1 MQDAKAIVFQA
12 LHQEAGCFVMPN
24 AWDAGSAILL
34 ETLGFKAIAT
44 TSTGLAFSLGVADG
58 ANAVSREETIAN
70 ASSIANATS
79 LPVSADLEGGFGPA
93 PEDCVKTILAAA
105 KAGVVGGSIEDSTGD
120 DAEPIYDLSHA
131 VARVT
136 AAVEAARSL
145 AFPFTLT
152 ARAETFLH
160 GRHELKDTIKRLQ
173 AFQEAGADVLFAPG
187 LRSADDI
194 RAVVSSIDRPLN
206 VVMGL
211 QSLKLSVSELAE
223 LGVKRVS
230 VGGSLARA
238 ALAALMKAA
247 RELHEHG
254 TFSYAAD
261 ALPHGELNKLF
272 AARA

>member
-1 MQDAKAIVFQA
+1 MQETKAIAFQA
-12 LHQEAGCFVMPN
+12 LHQKPGCFVIPN

-34 ETLGFKAIAT
+34 ESLGFQAIAT
-44 TSTGLAFSLGVADG
+44 TSAGLAFSLGVADG
-58 ANAVSREETIAN
+58 ENAVSREQTLAN
-70 ASSIANATS
+70 AGAIAHATS

-93 PEDCVKTILAAA
+93 PEDCAKTIIAAA

-120 DAEPIYDLSHA
+120 DAEPIYELEHA
-131 VARVT
+131 VARVA

-152 ARAETFLH
+152 ARAENFLH
-160 GRHELKDTIKRLQ
+160 GKPDLKDTIKRLQ

-187 LRSADDI
+187 LGSADDI
-194 RAVVSSIDRPLN
+194 RAVVASVDRPLN

-211 QSLKLSVSELAE
+211 QSLKLSVSELAD

-238 ALAALMKAA
+238 ALAGLMKGA
-247 RELHEHG
+247 REVLSSG
-254 TFSYAAD
+254 TFGYAAE
-261 ALPHGELNKLF
+261 ALPHRELNSLF
-272 AARA
+272 GRRP